1 MTAKEH
7 ISEILKENVKFF
19 IEFKTKRN
27 LTERWNLEN
36 ARAKDY
42 HGRELLELLQNVDDA
57 YEELCQ
63 QDSSKRGGEVEA
75 FIEYTG
81 NILRVQ
87 NNGTTFNE
95 DSINRLCQGGVSGKK
110 KYYIGN
116 KGIGFRSVL
125 NWASEIRLY
134 SGEYAIRFSE
144 EYAEKQLD
152 KIKENSN
159 IQKELEEEPSL
170 KFPILCAPEIIEK
183 KTFTFDTTIEITV
196 KKEALDDDWS
206 IEKQISEFDPYIL
219 LFLPNI
225 TKITFKKDNECFS
238 FKKKTKKKN
247 ELEESIVQKIDVNNE
262 KTESER
268 GFFVFNNNSSV
279 SEINNSD
286 DEPEIIKLSCAIPSD
301 FSEEYSYNM
310 YTFFP
315 IRTAKSPFHAL
326 MHATFI
332 LSQNRDEI
340 INTNNNILVFKELLK
355 FYVSVIANN
364 FCKEEFGIN
373 ALKLLCPINFIKSS
387 EYSIINQEKKN
398 RTFSSPFNKQEIV
411 NEYIELCR
419 TKNIFFTVNKEFISL
434 KESPKLLP
442 KGFPESFKGASFKS
456 LLADGIAGSSGGDL
470 KEADRGLS
478 GFLRKLLGDECEFPF
493 DELYEAINNL
503 SRSWLPCTRVK
514 VFAWWISYYK
524 IENDLPHL
532 LKDTNNNWIT
542 GKETVY
548 FYDEKTN
555 IPKWTDRIMLSI
567 EDEKSLIQYYKENM
581 MDFDSLKGKDD
592 REKLQH
598 ILEKECEG
606 MKFSNYEPLSL
617 MATLNKN
624 VGSNYERAIE
634 FTHWLKQNYE
644 ALKTTTPS
652 KLLLPSAEAT
662 VIVAEDLYFDKSWK
676 EEIGEELF
684 SINND
689 YKKLCSP
696 DVFNIES
703 ENYEEWKKFFKW
715 CKIQTLPR
723 MTSIKLNS
731 RSTLYAE
738 FTNAVYNFGDGGSY
752 VYKTYFYNHSEHDL
766 EVNTIINIGVILDVA
781 SLKAILKWILSDDE
795 LRKEIQTEEHS
806 AVTYSSYGRQFNNDY
821 PCYLNYVFKNKKW
834 IEFEGERYAP
844 SDCLVAEKTEF
855 SPYIPCLSD
864 KYLSDLGFSA
874 DERST
879 IKSFLLELNA
889 AKTIKTLSSATFY
902 TLLRQLGEDDSTVE
916 LSKQIYRECL
926 ESGDCSFESSNERA
940 DFYKNGK
947 LLTKNAGY
955 MPVKEVFF
963 SYNAVLNPSNTPLLD
978 VPFNIGNSKR
988 AKNIFFVEEYKE
1000 NIVVKD
1006 YEISSCNEAF
1016 QKYFMKFLPYAFCYA
1031 KQYINDEIV
1040 KNIQLEL
1047 ASKISLIDSLSEHSE
1062 IIELEK
1068 VYSLAKDAKNKTK
1081 WFLFVGDI
1089 DSFSEPNKLEI
1100 SKQIEILFTKLGV
1113 TDENILSNISLLFLF
1128 DNKDVRNYHIKK
1140 VASLS
1145 ELKKY
1150 CEICGITEID
1160 DSNDEDKTQEK
1171 TELISLPKNVSL
1183 NMNHMKKTVSNNQN
1197 IANLVFASSCFDD
1210 VLVSD
1215 EKEGDQAEQ
1224 LIVQKL
1230 RNREIVE
1237 INDYF
1242 DGEAYEVNWVSS
1254 TSKRFEGNLNWD
1266 EKLGYDVELS
1276 SKSGKHLF
1284 IEIKSYWYDEISFYF
1299 STNELKVAKEKGR
1312 EYRLIFVGNRKEQ
1325 SPTIHILPI
1334 EFIQN
1339 AEDGGN
1345 ESFSFEISQYRC
1357 KKIEKY

>member
-7 ISEILKENVKFF
+7 IREILKENVKLFV
-19 IEFKTKRN
+19 EFKTKRN

-170 KFPILCAPEIIEK
+170 KFPILYAPEIIEK

-286 DEPEIIKLSCAIPSD
+286 GEPEIIKLSCAIPSD

-355 FYVSVIANN
+355 FYVNVIANN
-364 FCKEEFGIN
+364 FCKKEFGSV
-373 ALKLLCPINFIKSS
+373 ALKLLCPIAFRYLRNN
-387 EYSIINQEKKN
+387 E
-398 RTFSSPFNKQEIV
+398 TFTTPFNKQEIV
-411 NEYIELCR
+411 DEYIELCKPKR
-419 TKNIFFTVNKEFISL
+419 IFFTVNEEFISL

-442 KGFPESFKGASFKS
+442 GGFPKEFKGNVFAS
-456 LLADGIAGSSGGDL
+456 LLADGIAGSNGGNLKNVYSGL
-470 KEADRGLS
+470 P
-478 GFLRKLLGDECEFPF
+478 GFLHALLGNECDFPF

-503 SRSWLPCTRVK
+503 SETWSLGTRAK
-514 VFAWWISYYK
+514 IFAWWISHYK
-524 IENDLPHL
+524 IESNLPYL
-532 LKDTNNNWIT
+532 LKDTNDNWIE
-542 GKETVY
+542 GEEIVY
-548 FYDEKTN
+548 FYDDKAN
-555 IPKWTDRIMLSI
+555 IPKWAERIILSK
-567 EDEKSLIQYYKENM
+567 EYEEALIQYYKTNEK
-581 MDFDSLKGKDD
+581 DFNSQKGKDD

-652 KLLLPSAEAT
+652 KLLLPSAEGT
-662 VIVAEDLYFDKSWK
+662 VIVAEDLYFDKLWK

-703 ENYEEWKKFFKW
+703 ENYEEWKKFFRW
-715 CKIQTLPR
+715 CKVQTFPKMIKTKLTPR
-723 MTSIKLNS
+723 SIFYDEFA
-731 RSTLYAE
+731 ST
-738 FTNAVYNFGDGGSY
+738 VRNFGGSGYY
-752 VYKTYFYNHSEHDL
+752 VYKTYFPHCAEYEL
-766 EVNTIINIGVILDVA
+766 EVSSVLNIGAILDTA
-781 SLKAILKWILSDDE
+781 SLRAILKWILSDNE

-806 AVTYSSYGRQFNNDY
+806 AITYSSYGRQFNNDY

-879 IKSFLLELNA
+879 IISFLLKLNA
-889 AKTIKTLSSATFY
+889 ARTIKTLSSSTFY
-902 TLLRQLGEDDSTVE
+902 TLLKQLGEDDSTAE

-926 ESGDCSFESSNERA
+926 EDTCSFLACHEKD
-940 DFYKNGK
+940 DFYRNGK

-955 MPVKEVFF
+955 KPVREVRF
-963 SYNAVLNPSNTPLLD
+963 SRDVVLNPSNTPLLD
-978 VPFNIGNSKR
+978 VPFNIGTSKCAR
-988 AKNIFFVEEYKE
+988 SIFFVEEYKE

-1006 YEISSCNEAF
+1006 YEISSCNKIF
-1016 QKYFMKFLPYAFCYA
+1016 QEYFMKFLPYAFCYA

-1040 KNIQLEL
+1040 KNLQLEL

-1140 VASLS
+1140 VASLNELEKYS
-1145 ELKKY
+1145 EIHEVA
-1150 CEICGITEID
+1150 EIS
-1160 DSNDEDKTQEK
+1160 DSNNEDENQEK
-1171 TELISLPKNVSL
+1171 TESISTSKNEKLSSNYIKNPVL
-1183 NMNHMKKTVSNNQN
+1183 NSQN
-1197 IANLVFASSCFDD
+1197 IVSSNFDISYYDD

-1215 EKEGDQAEQ
+1215 EKEGDQAEH
-1224 LIVQKL
+1224 LIVNKL
-1230 RNREIVE
+1230 RNREIIE

-1242 DGEAYEVNWVSS
+1242 DGEVYEVNWVSS
-1254 TSKRFEGNLNWD
+1254 ASKRFEETLNFD
-1266 EKLGYDVELS
+1266 DTLGYDVELY
-1276 SKSGKHLF
+1276 SKSGKQLF
-1284 IEIKSYWYDEISFYF
+1284 IEIKSYLHDEISFYF
-1299 STNELKVAKEKGR
+1299 SLNELKVAKQKGDK
-1312 EYRLIFVGNRKEQ
+1312 YRLIFVGKRKAE
-1325 SPTIHILPI
+1325 SPDIHILPI
-1334 EFIQN
+1334 DFIHN
-1339 AEDGGN
+1339 AERGGN
-1345 ESFSFEISQYRC
+1345 KTFAFEISQYRC

>member
-110 KYYIGN
+110 KCYIGN

-170 KFPILCAPEIIEK
+170 KFPILYAPEIIEK

-286 DEPEIIKLSCAIPSD
+286 GEPEIIKLSCAIPSD

-355 FYVSVIANN
+355 FYVNVIANN
-364 FCKEEFGIN
+364 FCKKEFGSV
-373 ALKLLCPINFIKSS
+373 ALKLLCPIAFIYLRNN
-387 EYSIINQEKKN
+387 E
-398 RTFSSPFNKQEIV
+398 TFTTPFNKQEIV
-411 NEYIELCR
+411 DEYIELCKPKR
-419 TKNIFFTVNKEFISL
+419 IFFTVNEEFISL

-442 KGFPESFKGASFKS
+442 GGFPKEFKGNVFAS
-456 LLADGIAGSSGGDL
+456 LLADGIAGSNGGNLKNVYSGL
-470 KEADRGLS
+470 P
-478 GFLRKLLGDECEFPF
+478 GFLHALLGNECYFPF

-503 SRSWLPCTRVK
+503 SETWSLGTRAK
-514 VFAWWISYYK
+514 IFAWWISHYK
-524 IENDLPHL
+524 IGSNLPYL
-532 LKDTNNNWIT
+532 LKDTNDNWIE
-542 GKETVY
+542 GEEIVY
-548 FYDEKTN
+548 FYDDKAN
-555 IPKWTDRIMLSI
+555 IPKWAERIILSK
-567 EDEKSLIQYYKENM
+567 EYEEALIQYYKTNEK
-581 MDFDSLKGKDD
+581 DFDSQKGKDD
-592 REKLQH
+592 RERLQY
-598 ILEKECEG
+598 ILKNKCKG
-606 MKFSNYEPLSL
+606 MEFSNYEPLSL

-624 VGSNYERAIE
+624 VGENYERAIE
-634 FTHWLKQNYE
+634 FTHWLKQNYNT
-644 ALKTTTPS
+644 LKTTSPS
-652 KLLLPSAEAT
+652 KLLLPAAEGT
-662 VIVAEDLYFDKSWK
+662 VLVAEKLYFGKSWK

-684 SINND
+684 SISGH

-696 DVFNIES
+696 DVLGIKA
-703 ENYEEWKKFFKW
+703 ENQDEWKAFFKW
-715 CKIQTLPR
+715 CKVQTFPKMIKTKLTPR
-723 MTSIKLNS
+723 SIFYDEFA
-731 RSTLYAE
+731 ST
-738 FTNAVYNFGDGGSY
+738 VRNFGGSGYY
-752 VYKTYFYNHSEHDL
+752 VYKTYFPHCAEYEL
-766 EVNTIINIGVILDVA
+766 EVSSVLNIGAILDTA
-781 SLKAILKWILSDDE
+781 SLRAILKWILSDNE
-795 LRKEIQTEEHS
+795 LRNEIQTKEHS
-806 AVTYSSYGRQFNNDY
+806 AVTYSRSGYSFDNDY
-821 PCYLNYVFKNKKW
+821 PCYLNYIFKNKKW
-834 IEFEGERYAP
+834 IEFEGKRYAP
-844 SDCLVAEKTEF
+844 SDCLVSEKTEF
-855 SPYIPCLSD
+855 SSYIPCLSD

-879 IKSFLLELNA
+879 IKLFLLELNA
-889 AKTIKTLSSATFY
+889 AQTVGELSSATFY
-902 TLLRQLGEDDSTVE
+902 TLLKQLGEDDSTAE

-926 ESGDCSFESSNERA
+926 EDTCSFLACHEKD
-940 DFYKNGK
+940 DFYRNGK

-955 MPVKEVFF
+955 MPVREVFF
-963 SYNAVLNPSNTPLLD
+963 SCNAVLNPSNTPLLD
-978 VPFNIGNSKR
+978 VPFNVGNSKR
-988 AKNIFFVEEYKE
+988 AKSIFCVEEYKE

-1016 QKYFMKFLPYAFCYA
+1016 QEYFLNFLPYAFCYGKEYISYETA
-1031 KQYINDEIV
+1031 KNLQLE
-1040 KNIQLEL
+1040 LEL
-1047 ASKISLIDSLSEHSE
+1047 ASKISLIDSLSEHSK
-1062 IIELEK
+1062 IIELK
-1068 VYSLAKDAKNKTK
+1068 KDYSLAKDIKDKEK

-1089 DSFSEPNKLEI
+1089 DSFSDLNKLEI

-1113 TDENILSNISLLFLF
+1113 TDKSIVSSISQCFLH
-1128 DNKDVRNYHIKK
+1128 DDKNERNHYIEQ

-1145 ELKKY
+1145 ELEKY
-1150 CEICGITEID
+1150 REIYGSNEICNSKGENEI
-1160 DSNDEDKTQEK
+1160 QEK
-1171 TELISLPKNVSL
+1171 RELVLPLKNASLG
-1183 NMNHMKKTVSNNQN
+1183 MNYIKRTVSNNQS
-1197 IANLVFASSCFDD
+1197 ITSLISDFSCFDD
-1210 VLVSD
+1210 VQELY
-1215 EKEGDQAEQ
+1215 EKEGDQAEH
-1224 LIVQKL
+1224 LIVNKL
-1230 RNREIVE
+1230 RNREIIE

-1254 TSKRFEGNLNWD
+1254 ASKRFEETLNFD
-1266 EKLGYDVELS
+1266 DTLGYDVELY
-1276 SKSGKHLF
+1276 SKSGKQLF
-1284 IEIKSYWYDEISFYF
+1284 IEIKSYWHDEISFYF
-1299 STNELKVAKEKGR
+1299 SVNELKVAKQKGDK
-1312 EYRLIFVGNRKEQ
+1312 YRLIFVGKRKAE
-1325 SPTIHILPI
+1325 SPDIHILPI
-1334 EFIQN
+1334 DFIHN
-1339 AEDGGN
+1339 AERGGN
-1345 ESFSFEISQYRC
+1345 KTFAFEISQYRC

>member
-1 MTAKEH
+1 MTSKEH
-7 ISEILKENVKFF
+7 IREILNENKRIFV
-19 IEFKTKRN
+19 EFKTKRN

-63 QDSSKRGGEVEA
+63 QEPSMRGKEVEA
-75 FIEYTG
+75 FIEYTD

-87 NNGTTFNE
+87 NNGTTFSE

-116 KGIGFRSVL
+116 KGIGFRSIL

-134 SGEYAIRFSE
+134 SGDYAIRFSE

-152 KIKENSN
+152 EIKRNAN

-170 KFPILCAPEIIEK
+170 KFPILYAPEIIK
-183 KTFTFDTTIEITV
+183 KKKFKFDTTIEITI
-196 KKEALDDDWS
+196 KQEALEDDWS

-225 TKITFKKDNECFS
+225 TKITFKKDNECFT
-238 FKKKTKKKN
+238 FKKKIQEKN
-247 ELEESIVQKIDVNNE
+247 ELKENIVQKIDVNN
-262 KTESER
+262 KKVESKR
-268 GFFVFNNNSSV
+268 GFFVFNNEASP
-279 SEINNSD
+279 SEIKCKD
-286 DEPEIIKLSCAIPSD
+286 GKLEIVKLAVAIPSD
-301 FSEEYSYNM
+301 FSEEYSYSM

-355 FYVSVIANN
+355 FYVSVITNN

-478 GFLRKLLGDECEFPF
+478 GFLSKLLGDECEFPF
-493 DELYEAINNL
+493 DELYKAINNL

-598 ILEKECEG
+598 ILEKECKG

-662 VIVAEDLYFDKSWK
+662 VLEAEKLYFDKLWK
-676 EEIGEELF
+676 EEIAEELF

-715 CKIQTLPR
+715 CKIQTFPR
-723 MTSIKLNS
+723 MTSIKLTS

-752 VYKTYFYNHSEHDL
+752 VYKTYFCNYAEHSL
-766 EVNTIINIGVILDVA
+766 VVSSILGIGAILDKA
-781 SLKAILKWILSDDE
+781 SLKAILKWILLDDE
-795 LRKEIQTEEHS
+795 LRKEIQTKEHS
-806 AVTYSSYGRQFNNDY
+806 AITYSSYGRQFNNDY

-902 TLLRQLGEDDSTVE
+902 TLLRQLGEDDSTAE

-926 ESGDCSFESSNERA
+926 ESGNCSFESSNERA
-940 DFYKNGK
+940 DFYENGK

-1006 YEISSCNEAF
+1006 YEISSCNKIF
-1016 QKYFMKFLPYAFCYA
+1016 QEYFMEFLPYAFCYA

-1040 KNIQLEL
+1040 KNLQLEL

-1140 VASLS
+1140 VASLNELEKYS
-1145 ELKKY
+1145 EIHEVA
-1150 CEICGITEID
+1150 EIS
-1160 DSNDEDKTQEK
+1160 DSNNEDENQEK
-1171 TELISLPKNVSL
+1171 TESISTSKNEKLSINYIKNPVL
-1183 NMNHMKKTVSNNQN
+1183 NSQN
-1197 IANLVFASSCFDD
+1197 IASSNFDTSYYDD

-1242 DGEAYEVNWVSS
+1242 DGEDYKVNWVSS

-1357 KKIEKY
+1357 KKN

>member
-7 ISEILKENVKFF
+7 IREILKENVKFF

-170 KFPILCAPEIIEK
+170 KFPILYAPEIIEK

-286 DEPEIIKLSCAIPSD
+286 GEPEIIKLSCAIPSD

-355 FYVSVIANN
+355 FYVNVIANN
-364 FCKEEFGIN
+364 FCKKEFGSV
-373 ALKLLCPINFIKSS
+373 ALKLLCPIAFRYLRNN
-387 EYSIINQEKKN
+387 E
-398 RTFSSPFNKQEIV
+398 TFTTPFNKQEIV
-411 NEYIELCR
+411 DEYIELCKPKR
-419 TKNIFFTVNKEFISL
+419 IFFTVNEEFISL

-442 KGFPESFKGASFKS
+442 GGFPKEFKGNVFAS
-456 LLADGIAGSSGGDL
+456 LLADGIAGSNGGNLKNVYSGL
-470 KEADRGLS
+470 P
-478 GFLRKLLGDECEFPF
+478 GFLHALLGNECDFPF

-503 SRSWLPCTRVK
+503 SETWSLGTRAK
-514 VFAWWISYYK
+514 IFAWWISHYK
-524 IENDLPHL
+524 IESNLPYL
-532 LKDTNNNWIT
+532 LKDTNDNWIE
-542 GKETVY
+542 GEEIVY
-548 FYDEKTN
+548 FYDDKAN
-555 IPKWTDRIMLSI
+555 IPKWAERIILSK
-567 EDEKSLIQYYKENM
+567 EYEEALIQYYKTNEK
-581 MDFDSLKGKDD
+581 DFNSQKGKDD

-652 KLLLPSAEAT
+652 KLLLPSAEGT
-662 VIVAEDLYFDKSWK
+662 VIVAEDLYFDKLWK

-703 ENYEEWKKFFKW
+703 ENYEEWKKFFRW
-715 CKIQTLPR
+715 CKVQTFPKMIKTKLTPR
-723 MTSIKLNS
+723 SIFYDEFA
-731 RSTLYAE
+731 ST
-738 FTNAVYNFGDGGSY
+738 VRNFGGSGYY
-752 VYKTYFYNHSEHDL
+752 VYKTYFPHCAEYEL
-766 EVNTIINIGVILDVA
+766 EVSSVLNIGAILDTA
-781 SLKAILKWILSDDE
+781 SLRAILKWILSDNE

-806 AVTYSSYGRQFNNDY
+806 AITYSSYGRQFNNDY

-844 SDCLVAEKTEF
+844 SDCLVSEKTEF
-855 SPYIPCLSD
+855 SSYIPCLSN
-864 KYLSDLGFSA
+864 KYFSDLGFSA

-889 AKTIKTLSSATFY
+889 AQTVGKLSSATFY
-902 TLLRQLGEDDSTVE
+902 TLLKQLGEDDSTAE

-926 ESGDCSFESSNERA
+926 ESGDCSFKPSNERA

-978 VPFNIGNSKR
+978 VPFNIGTSKCAR
-988 AKNIFFVEEYKE
+988 SIFFVEEYKE

-1006 YEISSCNEAF
+1006 YEISSCNKIF
-1016 QKYFMKFLPYAFCYA
+1016 QEYFMKFLPYAFCYA

-1040 KNIQLEL
+1040 KNLQLEL

-1140 VASLS
+1140 VASLNELEKYS
-1145 ELKKY
+1145 EIHEVA
-1150 CEICGITEID
+1150 EIS
-1160 DSNDEDKTQEK
+1160 DSNNEDENQEK
-1171 TELISLPKNVSL
+1171 TESISTSKNEKLSSNYIKNPVL
-1183 NMNHMKKTVSNNQN
+1183 NSQN
-1197 IANLVFASSCFDD
+1197 IVSSNFDISYYDD

-1215 EKEGDQAEQ
+1215 EKEGDQAEH
-1224 LIVQKL
+1224 LIVNKL
-1230 RNREIVE
+1230 RNREIIE

-1242 DGEAYEVNWVSS
+1242 DGEVYEVNWVSS
-1254 TSKRFEGNLNWD
+1254 ASKRFEETLNFD
-1266 EKLGYDVELS
+1266 DTLGYDVELY
-1276 SKSGKHLF
+1276 SKSGKQLF
-1284 IEIKSYWYDEISFYF
+1284 IEIKSYLHDEISFYF
-1299 STNELKVAKEKGR
+1299 SLNELKVAKQKGDK
-1312 EYRLIFVGNRKEQ
+1312 YRLIFVGKRKAE
-1325 SPTIHILPI
+1325 SPDIHILPI
-1334 EFIQN
+1334 DFIHN
-1339 AEDGGN
+1339 AERGGN
-1345 ESFSFEISQYRC
+1345 KTFAFEISQYRC